1 MAQIADLRVQ
11 TRRTGRKANMQQVAI
26 GIIVSTLALAAAI
39 VSFSPQS
46 GMQSANQKFASHR
59 VPSGF
64 ISLGRFQGLAEVS
77 NSSSSTGSS
86 NSSAPEVAAP
96 SPSAESASPS
106 PAAKSSE
113 VKDAS
118 TDNSEKNQIQDVEG
132 VAIAASIWAQ
142 GHPQQAAMATTLQYI
157 GGFLTL
163 VGVAFV
169 LYSEINTVFFYRD
182 KDAVKAADLQGIHD
196 CLSARYLERE
206 LWWGKGLQS
215 QWRVTLS
222 GIGIAGILLGTYLSF
237 SSECPMVAYLQDHY
251 DMSKT
256 TYSGN
261 CPLLAVLLAIAN
273 GIGLSCLLTGVS
285 WSCTR
290 LSYSLFLIFVSIT
303 EDFVS
308 GSESPAVLIT
318 WILIVCAFLAGL
330 WHYIENS
337 ESETEESN
345 QGLLGSKPREFC

>member
-1 MAQIADLRVQ
+1 
-11 TRRTGRKANMQQVAI
+11 MQQVAI
-26 GIIVSTLALAAAI
+26 GILVSTLALAAAI
-39 VSFSPQS
+39 VSFSPDS
-46 GMQSANQKFASHR
+46 GSNSQRPKLAGHR
-59 VPSGF
+59 APPGL

-77 NSSSSTGSS
+77 SSNSSTGSS
-86 NSSAPEVAAP
+86 NSSAPTVAAAAP
-96 SPSAESASPS
+96 AETAS
-106 PAAKSSE
+106 PAAATSSD
-113 VKDAS
+113 VKN
-118 TDNSEKNQIQDVEG
+118 NSEDDQAPKEKTQIQDENG
-132 VAIAASIWAQ
+132 LSIAAGIWAQ
-142 GHPQQAAMATTLQYI
+142 GHPQGAAMANTLQYV

-163 VGVAFV
+163 VGVAFL

-237 SSECPMVAYLQDHY
+237 SSECPMVAYLQAHY
-251 DMSKT
+251 DMSQT

-261 CPLLAVLLAIAN
+261 CPVLAILLAIAN
-273 GIGLSCLLTGVS
+273 GIGLSCLLAGVS

-290 LSYSLFLIFVSIT
+290 LTYSLFLIFISVT

-308 GSESPAVLIT
+308 SSDSPAILIT

-337 ESETEESN
+337 ESESDESN